1 MICMC
6 VCLYTYNTYMPPFAC
21 VTVPTAAVRMR
32 LCGHVHLEMPGLRH
46 FCTLCRVGR
55 PQVLPFVCTYTAI
68 SVFLLLVYS
77 ISGVVFLGYFQVP
90 ACACAFVPVC
100 VCVSV

>member
-1 MICMC
+1 
-6 VCLYTYNTYMPPFAC
+6 
-21 VTVPTAAVRMR
+21 MR

>member
-1 MICMC
+1 M
-6 VCLYTYNTYMPPFAC
+6 
-21 VTVPTAAVRMR
+21 
-32 LCGHVHLEMPGLRH
+32 GLRH
-46 FCTLCRVGR
+46 ICTLCRVGR

-90 ACACAFVPVC
+90 ACACALVPVC
-100 VCVSV
+100 VCVSVCLCECVWACVRACVCACV